1 MFNILGGM
9 GGTAFWRCI
18 FPSTNKLEIMR
29 PVSDS
34 IKITVGIP
42 ARVLSPNT
50 RCHWAMKAKATKSAR
65 IESWASTQIAMNG
78 MKGNWIAA
86 ECQVYWYARD
96 SRVRDRDNCLASLKA
111 TFDGL
116 KDGGLL
122 KDDSGL
128 IHLPLRLFVDS
139 KNPRVELFLTKIE
152 ITEASK

>member
-1 MFNILGGM
+1 
-9 GGTAFWRCI
+9 
-18 FPSTNKLEIMR
+18 
-29 PVSDS
+29 
-34 IKITVGIP
+34 
-42 ARVLSPNT
+42 
-50 RCHWAMKAKATKSAR
+50 
-65 IESWASTQIAMNG
+65 

-86 ECQVYWYARD
+86 ECQVYWFARD
-96 SRVRDRDNCLASLKA
+96 SRVRDRDNCLSSLKA

-128 IHLPLRLFVDS
+128 IHLPLRLFVDN

>member
-1 MFNILGGM
+1 MAVHIPL
-9 GGTAFWRCI
+9 
-18 FPSTNKLEIMR
+18 NKQTWNNAL
-29 PVSDS
+29 VNDSS

-65 IESWASTQIAMNG
+65 IESWAATQIAMDG

-86 ECQVYWYARD
+86 ECQAYWYARD

-152 ITEASK
+152 IAEPSK

>member
-1 MFNILGGM
+1 MAVHIPL
-9 GGTAFWRCI
+9 
-18 FPSTNKLEIMR
+18 NKQTWNNA
-29 PVSDS
+29 VVNDSS

-50 RCHWAMKAKATKSAR
+50 RCHWAVKAKATKSAR
-65 IESWASTQIAMNG
+65 IESWAATQIAMDG
-78 MKGNWIAA
+78 MKGNWVAA
-86 ECQVYWYARD
+86 ECQAYWYARD

-111 TFDGL
+111 TFDGF

-128 IHLPLRLFVDS
+128 IHLPLRLLVDS